1 MKKSLLI
8 LTATMLALSCNNE
21 SKPAPATAD
30 APTADTAKTTAK
42 AAAPA
47 ASTVT
52 FPYTAFYSS
61 NWSDEVSDEGVLN
74 VLNSYKYWESG
85 DMTSLRTTLA
95 DSIQFNGWNA
105 FQYKGTNDGLVKIWS
120 KSRDSMSS
128 VKITVDAWRKMHSL
142 NDKADWVSVWYT
154 EVDKYKT
161 GRTDSSSFE
170 DDNLLV
176 NGKIAMYDQ
185 HKQYLKKK

>member
-8 LTATMLALSCNNE
+8 LSATMLALSCNNE
-21 SKPAPATAD
+21 SKPAEVPA
-30 APTADTAKTTAK
+30 ADTAKTTAA

-47 ASTVT
+47 APTVT
-52 FPYTAFYSS
+52 FPFTAAYSS
-61 NWSDEVSDEGVLN
+61 NFSDEVSDEGVLN

-85 DMTSLRTTLA
+85 DMTALKTTLA
-95 DSIQFNGWNA
+95 DSIQFNSWNA
-105 FQYKGTNDGLVKIWS
+105 FEFKGTNDGLVKIWS

-128 VKITVDAWRKMHSL
+128 VKITVAAWRKMHSV
-142 NDKADWVSVWYT
+142 DQKADWVSVWYT

-170 DDNLLV
+170 DDNMLV
-176 NGKIAMYDQ
+176 NGKIAVYDQ